1 MPTMTAKLNA
11 LGFPTRRQVQQAAT
25 LQKNCEARTRR
36 RVQQDTLIQD
46 GRKAL
51 AAIDA
56 GRPIKDLLL
65 MFPGSRARLYR
76 AINAARA
83 AMQPTARRATD
94 MADSIDPLFL

>member
-1 MPTMTAKLNA
+1 MRKTYTARLNER
-11 LGFPTRRQVQQAAT
+11 GFRTRRQVQH
-25 LQKNCEARTRR
+25 
-36 RVQQDTLIQD
+36 DTLIQD

-51 AAIDA
+51 MSIDA
-56 GRPIKDLLL
+56 GRSINDLLL

-94 MADSIDPLFL
+94 MADSIVDPLLL